1 MKKMLALF
9 IVLAMAAS
17 VSAVTVTYDITVNDQ
32 PYTGQD
38 VQGSDIIH
46 VQWMAAPED
55 LMGGF
60 GAIVIDIDH
69 GDYVA
74 NSFSQQAGF
83 IMSTMG
89 VVSPVGDGFQVTGGN
104 TGFNLAPDQVNGV
117 IAWDFHVPMD
127 LEPSTL
133 ITIAPIAGTFNLVPA
148 AQLPSVTLHVIPE
161 PMTIALLGLGGLF
174 LRRRK

>member
-1 MKKMLALF
+1 MKKLLTLF

-17 VSAVTVTYDITVNDQ
+17 ASAVTVTYDITVNDM

-38 VQGSDIIH
+38 VVGSDIIH
-46 VQWMAAPED
+46 VQWMAAPAD

-60 GAIVIDIDH
+60 AAFALDVDH

-74 NSFSQQAGF
+74 QSFYLQAGF
-83 IMSTMG
+83 IMQTMA
-89 VVSPVGDGFQVTGGN
+89 VVSPVGDGLQVTGSA
-104 TGFNLAPDQVNGV
+104 TGFSLAPDQVAGV
-117 IAWDFHVPMD
+117 FGFDFHVPED
-127 LEPSTL
+127 LAPSTWIN
-133 ITIAPIAGTFNLVPA
+133 ITPTAGTFNLVNFDL
-148 AQLPSVTLHVIPE
+148 LPSIALHVIPE

>member
-1 MKKMLALF
+1 MKKFLTLF

-17 VSAVTVTYDITVNDQ
+17 ASAVTVEYAVTVNGA

-38 VQGSDIIH
+38 VAGSEIIH

-74 NSFSQQAGF
+74 DSFYEQAGF
-83 IMSTMG
+83 MMTTMG
-89 VVSPVGDGFQVTGGN
+89 VVSPVADGFQVSGGS

-117 IAWDFHVPMD
+117 IGFDFHVPED

-133 ITIAPIAGTFNLVPA
+133 ITIGPTAGTFNLVSFDL
-148 AQLPSVTLHVIPE
+148 LPSIVLHVIPE